1 MTETIEKAEHN
12 FSLLDRVPVGLCV
25 IRQDM
30 VVLHWNRILEDWT
43 KISKTEIV
51 GTKLDT
57 HFPHINQPKYQSR
70 LRQVFKNGLP
80 AVFSP
85 QLHQSL
91 ISANQSNGKPRI
103 QQTNVTPVPTKEEGF
118 DALIAIQDVTELTVR
133 IQSYQEEL
141 KQRQLVEEQLQRAK
155 IEAEAANRAKSEFL
169 AMMSHEIRTPMN
181 GVIGMTELLLDTQLT
196 ANQRNFVETIRTSG
210 DALLAII
217 NDILDFSKIEA
228 SKLDLE
234 EEPLKLR
241 TCIEE
246 ALDLVAAKAAEKNL
260 DLAYQIEPNTPKYIY
275 GDITRSRQILVN
287 LLSNAVKFTPSGEV
301 VVSVSAQELTTDIA
315 QSESPITNPQYE
327 IKFSVK
333 DTGIGIPRDRMDVLF
348 KPFTQVD
355 SSTTRKFGGTGL
367 GLAISKRLCEM
378 MGGKMWVESEVA
390 QGSEFSFTIIARAAT
405 PSEDTV
411 DLNLPQPELAGLRVL
426 VVDDNATNRKIIAL
440 MAKSW
445 GMFVRAAKSGA
456 GALKLLEQGNEF
468 DLAILDYHMPE
479 MDGITLA
486 QHIHALPK
494 TKDLPL
500 LILSSGGK
508 PTRKEIQEQAD
519 FAAFVYKPIKQ
530 AQLHEVLVRIA
541 GKECTNSKP
550 CISKPSPQFNL
561 DLAKKLPLKI
571 LLVDDVEV
579 NHTVAV
585 EMLKRLGYSA
595 DVARSGEEALD
606 ALLRCDYDVIFM
618 DMQMPKMDGLETT
631 RRIRQLFWG
640 YETFE
645 DTGSEPISIR
655 PWIIAMTANAMQGD
669 REACLEA
676 GMNDYIS
683 KPVRV
688 QALTQALSRYEQFRS
703 KLKSAPS
710 PCSIPTSTQTTKS
723 NILLF
728 PGGPEMLPPP
738 YQPLESKVEKNDV
751 NVEPVDPALEAR
763 EQHNRTAPP
772 PLSPPA
778 VARQAFEELKNI
790 ITRAGDLVATIEAE
804 YNRVT
809 GIEETSTPEIS
820 EEASPIS
827 PTDNLTQ
834 PTAQGEQVS
843 QTVYPPET
851 DFEIKNPAIDP
862 EAFEELQEIMGEE
875 AQEFWLEV
883 ATKFLQAAPPKLEA
897 IKEAVTVGD
906 AAALKASAHA
916 LRGACTT
923 VGAMPLFQLCNQLE
937 QIGAGGTI
945 NDAFALMLKLEAEY
959 KRVRAALPPS

>member
-426 VVDDNATNRKIIAL
+426 VVDDNATKFCSTELEWHYEEGYVDVSMPGYIEKALQRFTHPTPTRPQHAPSQWTAPQYGAPIQYADDEDNTAPLPKEGITRLQQIIGTLLYYARAVDPTMLVAL
-440 MAKSW
+440 GTIAAAQTKGTEATMEAAVQLLNYAATHPDATIRYHKSDMILHIHSDASYLSEPQARSRVGGYYYLGGTEEPADITKPNGPIHVESRIMRNVMAS
-445 GMFVRAAKSGA
+445 ASEAET
-456 GALKLLEQGNEF
+456 GALFINGQEGAYIRNILAELGHPQPGPTRIVTDNSTAEGFANDTTKIKRSKAMDMRFYWIKDRVNQGQFEVHWSKGDNNLADYFTKHHPPAHHIRMRPTYLHSTHIAQDTEGKGVLIQDS
-468 DLAILDYHMPE
+468 DLSVSTTEDATSPGSENLRDPAPDTVELQLDGS
-479 MDGITLA
+479 DGWTLVVSRTRRHTSRSSRCPDA
-486 QHIHALPK
+486 RFANSALPSSRIAK
-494 TKDLPL
+494 
-500 LILSSGGK
+500 LIL
-508 PTRKEIQEQAD
+508 
-519 FAAFVYKPIKQ
+519 
-530 AQLHEVLVRIA
+530 
-541 GKECTNSKP
+541 
-550 CISKPSPQFNL
+550 
-561 DLAKKLPLKI
+561 
-571 LLVDDVEV
+571 
-579 NHTVAV
+579 
-585 EMLKRLGYSA
+585 
-595 DVARSGEEALD
+595 
-606 ALLRCDYDVIFM
+606 
-618 DMQMPKMDGLETT
+618 
-631 RRIRQLFWG
+631 
-640 YETFE
+640 
-645 DTGSEPISIR
+645 
-655 PWIIAMTANAMQGD
+655 
-669 REACLEA
+669 
-676 GMNDYIS
+676 
-683 KPVRV
+683 
-688 QALTQALSRYEQFRS
+688 
-703 KLKSAPS
+703 
-710 PCSIPTSTQTTKS
+710 
-723 NILLF
+723 
-728 PGGPEMLPPP
+728 
-738 YQPLESKVEKNDV
+738 
-751 NVEPVDPALEAR
+751 
-763 EQHNRTAPP
+763 
-772 PLSPPA
+772 
-778 VARQAFEELKNI
+778 
-790 ITRAGDLVATIEAE
+790 
-804 YNRVT
+804 
-809 GIEETSTPEIS
+809 
-820 EEASPIS
+820 
-827 PTDNLTQ
+827 
-834 PTAQGEQVS
+834 
-843 QTVYPPET
+843 
-851 DFEIKNPAIDP
+851 
-862 EAFEELQEIMGEE
+862 
-875 AQEFWLEV
+875 
-883 ATKFLQAAPPKLEA
+883 
-897 IKEAVTVGD
+897 
-906 AAALKASAHA
+906 
-916 LRGACTT
+916 
-923 VGAMPLFQLCNQLE
+923 
-937 QIGAGGTI
+937 
-945 NDAFALMLKLEAEY
+945 
-959 KRVRAALPPS
+959 